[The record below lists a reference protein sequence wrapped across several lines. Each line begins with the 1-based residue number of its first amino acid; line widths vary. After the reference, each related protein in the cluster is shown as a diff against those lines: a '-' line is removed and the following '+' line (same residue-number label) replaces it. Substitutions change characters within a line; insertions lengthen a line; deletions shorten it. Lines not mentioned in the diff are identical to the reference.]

1 MFRAKEKKRK
11 HLLFFYLDH
20 YEKIFFCRMSKIFR
34 KECFQYIGKFFQT
47 VMSSNSH
54 ILSYG
59 YAVRISK
66 ILLHLKVRW
75 DSHTRSIYTQVFI
88 YFKTVFW
95 TSVSMYIKTNNALTY
110 YNLQV
115 ENHCSAQLFLNPINY
130 LDNEQCS
137 FDAESNIYMY
147 SHRE

>member
-20 YEKIFFCRMSKIFR
+20 YEKIFFLQNVENIQKRVFSIYWKILS
-34 KECFQYIGKFFQT
+34 

-54 ILSYG
+54 MLSYG

-95 TSVSMYIKTNNALTY
+95 TSVSMHIKTNNALTY